1 MSSKPHIQPLLSA
14 LYAVLASSRPNDAIS
29 EELLEM
35 IGFDDIE
42 LVMEVLNERSAL
54 NLEVNMPDILS
65 MRFLVVLKHV
75 SASKLSAV

>member
-1 MSSKPHIQPLLSA
+1 
-14 LYAVLASSRPNDAIS
+14 LASSRPNDAIS